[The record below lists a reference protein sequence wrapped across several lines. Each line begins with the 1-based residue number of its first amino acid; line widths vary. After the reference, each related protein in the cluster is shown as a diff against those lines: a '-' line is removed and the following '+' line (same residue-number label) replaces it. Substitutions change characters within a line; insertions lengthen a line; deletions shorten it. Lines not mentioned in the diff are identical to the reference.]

1 MNDATSNTCVKEQY
15 HQSTMI
21 AWQIY
26 LASLLLIVRMS
37 KLTHQ
42 FVEELSMHIFSFY
55 ETAKAEGH
63 TRNSM

>member
-1 MNDATSNTCVKEQY
+1 
-15 HQSTMI
+15 MI